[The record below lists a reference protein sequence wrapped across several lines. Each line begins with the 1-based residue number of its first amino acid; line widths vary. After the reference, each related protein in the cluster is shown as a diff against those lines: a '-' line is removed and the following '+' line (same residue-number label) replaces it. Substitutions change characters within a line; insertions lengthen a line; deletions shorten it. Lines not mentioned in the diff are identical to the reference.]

1 MTKTETIKILTLLSA
16 FYGEGKAEAEI
27 MAAAWHEL
35 LAGYDYYIVRRA
47 VMNFAKAD
55 IRHYAAFP
63 TPGTII
69 AAVEAENAIYN
80 RTFNS
85 LLNNADYKELP
96 ERAQAIISKIDYDRE
111 KERPYE
117 EKLADR
123 ERIIETLKT
132 NDLRLWNGERKLLND

>member
-1 MTKTETIKILTLLSA
+1 MTKAETIKILTLLSA

-35 LAGYDYYIVRRA
+35 LSGYEYYIVRRA
-47 VMNFAKAD
+47 IMSFAKSD
-55 IRHYAAFP
+55 VREYASFP

-69 AAVEAENAIYN
+69 TAIEKENTIYN
-80 RTFNS
+80 RIFNS

-96 ERAQAIISKIDYDRE
+96 EQAQAIISESDYERE

-117 EKLADR
+117 EKLANR
-123 ERIIETLKT
+123 ERIIALLKT
-132 NDLRLWNGERKLLND
+132 KDLELWNGERKQLT

>member
-1 MTKTETIKILTLLSA
+1 MTKAETIKILTLLSA

-35 LAGYDYYIVRRA
+35 LGGYEYYIVRRA
-47 VMNFAKAD
+47 IMSFAKYD
-55 IRHYAAFP
+55 VREYASFP

-69 AAVEAENAIYN
+69 AAIETENRIYN

-96 ERAQAIISKIDYDRE
+96 EQAQAIISESDYDRE

-117 EKLADR
+117 EKLANR

-132 NDLRLWNGERKLLND
+132 NDLRLWDKERRLLND

>member
-1 MTKTETIKILTLLSA
+1 MTKAETIKILTLLSA

-35 LAGYDYYIVRRA
+35 LGGYEYYIVRRA
-47 VMNFAKAD
+47 IMSFAKSD
-55 IRHYAAFP
+55 VREYASFP

-69 AAVEAENAIYN
+69 AAIETENRIYN

-96 ERAQAIISKIDYDRE
+96 EQAQAIISESDYDRE

-132 NDLRLWNGERKLLND
+132 NDLRLWNKERRLLND